1 MPKNIPGIGSVFT
14 VREIMKSLD
23 VSESTVLRRYRDG
36 SLKGQRFGKNIYFTD
51 ASLKDFLE
59 GRTDRIPLVHNQRE
73 QAPDNEPMPLFKG
86 GPTSKELEDQH
97 EKRQIEIAME
107 QAGGYRQ
114 KAAEM
119 LGISRVTLGKRLKKY
134 GLKYPGNRGK
144 GIKSARMK

>member
-59 GRTDRIPLVHNQRE
+59 GRTERADQVINQKRE
-73 QAPDNEPMPLFKG
+73 APDNEPMPLFNS
-86 GPTSKELEDQH
+86 GPTSKELEEQH
-97 EKRQIEIAME
+97 EKRQIELAME
-107 QAGGYRQ
+107 QSGGHRQ

-134 GLKYPGNRGK
+134 GLRYPENRGK
-144 GIKSARMK
+144 KG